1 MSKHDASSS
10 VSNRTPAA
18 IEAANEGR
26 NAAAAELRLAGLSL
40 DRAGDA
46 VYWINSEGRIVYV
59 NGTASRMLGYGRDE
73 LKAMTMADID
83 PGVELGAWPRIWAKI
98 KAGQSFTFEG
108 QHRTK
113 SGRLI
118 PVEVSIN
125 FLTHEGEELVCS
137 FVRDIT
143 QRRRADEALRAAKD
157 RADRANAAKT
167 RFLAAASHDLRQPL
181 HAMEL
186 LVSALSGKPLTEDAR
201 SIVSDMQESL
211 AFTQRLL
218 DSLLDVSEL
227 EAGAITPTIGAV
239 PLAPLLRRIRQQ
251 YLGIARDKGLDL
263 RLVLSSVVVRSDPG
277 LLERIF
283 DNLVSNAV
291 RYTDEGRVLIGCR
304 RRDGVVRLEVWDSGP
319 GIPEAAQSMIFD
331 DFCQLD
337 SSAKER
343 GAGLGLGLGLVRR
356 LAELLEH
363 KVRLR
368 SVPGRGSVFWI
379 ELEPTAQEA
388 PSEPAPGRRESET
401 PEKAGATV
409 MIIEDDAMVLNAMR
423 IVLEAWGYEVVAV
436 ASAKA
441 AKAAQIIPDVV
452 IADYRL
458 PGGET
463 GDEAILDLRRRAG
476 RDVPGI
482 IVTGEVMPTAWAE
495 VADHD
500 LYVMKKPV
508 RPAKLR
514 ALIRNLLQA

>member
-1 MSKHDASSS
+1 MSDQDANSSDS
-10 VSNRTPAA
+10 SRS
-18 IEAANEGR
+18 
-26 NAAAAELRLAGLSL
+26 AAAPAELRLASLSL

-46 VYWINSEGRIVYV
+46 VYWINAEGRIVYV
-59 NGTASRMLGYGRDE
+59 NETSSRMLGYGRDE
-73 LKAMTMADID
+73 LTAMTVADID
-83 PGVELGAWPRIWAKI
+83 PEVELNAWPPIWAKI
-98 KAGQSFTFEG
+98 KARQPSTFEG

-113 SGRLI
+113 SGQLI
-118 PVEVSIN
+118 PVEVSVY
-125 FLTHEGEELVCS
+125 FLTHEDKELACS

-143 QRRRADEALRAAKD
+143 ERRRQDEALRAAKEQ
-157 RADRANAAKT
+157 ADRANAAKT

-186 LVSALSGKPLTEDAR
+186 LVSALSGKPLTAEAR

-211 AFTQRLL
+211 TFARRLL

-227 EAGAITPTIGAV
+227 EAGTIIANFEDV
-239 PLAPLLRRIRQQ
+239 PLAPLLRRIHQQ
-251 YLGIARDKGLDL
+251 YLGIADEKGLEL
-263 RLVLSSVVVRSDPG
+263 RLVPSSLVVRSDPG

-304 RRDGVVRLEVWDSGP
+304 RRGGVVRLEVWDSGS
-319 GIPEAAQSMIFD
+319 GIPEAEQSMIFD

-356 LAELLEH
+356 LADLLNH

-368 SVPGRGSVFWI
+368 SAPGQGSVFWV
-379 ELEPTAQEA
+379 ELQPTAHETPA
-388 PSEPAPGRRESET
+388 DSAPGRHEGGAA
-401 PEKAGATV
+401 EKAGATI

-423 IVLEAWGYEVVAV
+423 IVLEAWGYQVVAL
-436 ASAKA
+436 ASAEA
-441 AKAAQIIPDVV
+441 ARAAQTIPDVV

-463 GDEAILDLRRRAG
+463 GDQAILELRKRVG
-476 RDVPGI
+476 RELPGI
-482 IVTGEVMPTAWAE
+482 IVTGEVMPAAWADAVDE
-495 VADHD
+495 SLH
-500 LYVMKKPV
+500 VMKKPV

-514 ALIRNLLQA
+514 ALIRHLLQG